1 MFLKSLNLA
10 AIAIAA
16 GAFCGG
22 AALSADNAM
31 TPSNACTADMAK
43 LCPGV
48 EPHSDAS
55 RACMRQHRD
64 AFSPACRSDME
75 ARRKV
80 MLDKI
85 KAACNPEIAK
95 FCAGGEEQGGPGHCL
110 REHAADL
117 SDGCKAALPQ
127 HQG

>member
-10 AIAIAA
+10 AIVIAA
-16 GAFCGG
+16 GAFCGD
-22 AALSADNAM
+22 AALSADTAM
-31 TPSNACTADMAK
+31 APSDACAADMAK

-55 RACMRQHRD
+55 RACMRQHHD
-64 AFSPACRSDME
+64 DVSAACRSDMD

-80 MLDKI
+80 MQDKI
-85 KAACNPEIAK
+85 KAACGPEIAK
-95 FCAGGEEQGGPGHCL
+95 FCTGGDEQGGLGHCL
-110 REHAADL
+110 RGHVADL